1 MVEIR
6 SYREFILR
14 IELIIKLRNGC
25 LILGFFFSSLF
36 WKFVVEEN
44 MIKRD
49 KFVSIMDLI
58 FFFPIDGKDQGYIIE
73 ISLESYD
80 FSFH

>member
-58 FFFPIDGKDQGYIIE
+58 FFFFRSMEKIKVT
-73 ISLESYD
+73 
-80 FSFH
+80 

>member
-1 MVEIR
+1 M
-6 SYREFILR
+6 F
-14 IELIIKLRNGC
+14 N
-25 LILGFFFSSLF
+25 LGIFFSSLF

-58 FFFPIDGKDQGYIIE
+58 FFFSDRWKRSRLHNRD
-73 ISLESYD
+73 
-80 FSFH
+80 

>member
-1 MVEIR
+1 M
-6 SYREFILR
+6 F
-14 IELIIKLRNGC
+14 N
-25 LILGFFFSSLF
+25 LGIFFSSLF

>member
-1 MVEIR
+1 M
-6 SYREFILR
+6 F
-14 IELIIKLRNGC
+14 N
-25 LILGFFFSSLF
+25 LGIFFSSLF

-44 MIKRD
+44 MIKCD

>member
-1 MVEIR
+1 M
-6 SYREFILR
+6 L
-14 IELIIKLRNGC
+14 N
-25 LILGFFFSSLF
+25 LGIFFFFLFF

-58 FFFPIDGKDQGYIIE
+58 FFPIDGKDQAYIIE

>member
-1 MVEIR
+1 M
-6 SYREFILR
+6 F
-14 IELIIKLRNGC
+14 N
-25 LILGFFFSSLF
+25 LGIFFSSLF

-58 FFFPIDGKDQGYIIE
+58 FFFFFRSMEKIKVT
-73 ISLESYD
+73 
-80 FSFH
+80 

>member
-1 MVEIR
+1 M
-6 SYREFILR
+6 L
-14 IELIIKLRNGC
+14 N
-25 LILGFFFSSLF
+25 LGFFFSSSLF
-36 WKFVVEEN
+36 WKFVIEEN

-49 KFVSIMDLI
+49 KFVSMMDLI
-58 FFFPIDGKDQGYIIE
+58 FFPIDGKDQGYIIE